1 MWCWYSLSLSLEA
14 TLIKI
19 KNAHTKD
26 HTRWMKNVYFFSLHA
41 KIENLLQALQVYCVS
56 AN

>member
-1 MWCWYSLSLSLEA
+1 M
-14 TLIKI
+14 IKI

-26 HTRWMKNVYFFSLHA
+26 HIRCVENVYFFFFSLHA
-41 KIENLLQALQVYCVS
+41 KIENLLQALQVYCIS